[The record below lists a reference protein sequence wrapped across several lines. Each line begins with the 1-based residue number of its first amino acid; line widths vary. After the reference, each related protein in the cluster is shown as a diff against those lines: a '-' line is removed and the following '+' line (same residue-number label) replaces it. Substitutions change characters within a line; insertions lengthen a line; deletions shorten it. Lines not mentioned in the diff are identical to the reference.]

1 MQIHAMEMSYPI
13 STDGVV
19 AGTYEKP
26 EGTVHITNGAAGN
39 QTTVHFVFG
48 FNEISPS
55 TRHIT

>member
-26 EGTVHITNGAAGN
+26 EGTVHITNGAAGIT
-39 QTTVHFVFG
+39 QSTVQLKF
-48 FNEISPS
+48 
-55 TRHIT
+55 